1 MVFPSLS
8 IIALDSLAVVI
19 LLVWDLIGSGV
30 EDLGILEGG
39 PTDHRVLRSV
49 S

>member
-1 MVFPSLS
+1 MTFPSLS
-8 IIALDSLAVVI
+8 IIALVSLAVVI
-19 LLVWDLIGSGV
+19 LLVWDLIGPSV

-39 PTDHRVLRSV
+39 PTDHRVLSSV